1 MKNYQNLVS
10 PAPQAPMAIG
20 SGDLPP
26 TVAQQ
31 MIDEVDPGIGFFD
44 GDILDF

>member
-1 MKNYQNLVS
+1 MV
-10 PAPQAPMAIG
+10 IG

-31 MIDEVDPGIGFFD
+31 MIDEVDPGLAIVD
-44 GDILDF
+44 GDILDY